1 MTHNL
6 NNISFID
13 MDANTARKALLQ
25 YANQKMTTISSI
37 FTNAGLNASIGTKF
51 INNTIGAPENL
62 SAATYRKLFQHYPDL
77 KFEKKQNSFIRL
89 SYGYLVGGHT
99 IIEAVAMPDNQFIAL
114 KTTLINSEELNNTYK
129 AVSWGKFVT
138 SPFFSGA
145 YGLYQEIDCR
155 DSINHTD
162 LPIVVIA
169 TEEKIY
175 CSFARLH
182 KKGSRVYVNLL
193 KTNGEHFIN
202 IEFDDIVFCYNVEL
216 IIPQT
221 IGIHAGNIISS

>member
-1 MTHNL
+1 M
-6 NNISFID
+6 D
-13 MDANTARKALLQ
+13 MDADTARKALLG
-25 YANQKMTTISSI
+25 YANEKMTTISSI

-89 SYGYLVGGHT
+89 RNGYLVGGHT

-114 KTTLINSEELNNTYK
+114 NTTLLNSDEIQNTFK
-129 AVSWGKFVT
+129 AISWGKFVT
-138 SPFFSGA
+138 SPFFNGA

-182 KKGSRVYVNLL
+182 KTGSRCYVSLL
-193 KTNGEHFIN
+193 KTNGDHFLN
-202 IEFDDIVFCYNVEL
+202 IALDNIVFCYNVEL

-221 IGIHAGNIISS
+221 IGIHSGGIISS